1 MKSPIAFSPAHA
13 RHTKERFAEPNDY
26 LSYELGKAI
35 QELPPLYTRLL
46 AGTISLL
53 IFGGIT
59 WAYYAQVDEVATT
72 TGKIIPSK
80 SLRPLRAI
88 NDGIIREVRVK
99 AGEPVKKDEILLE
112 KDDVIAKTE
121 INRLQNSVK
130 LIGEDIARL
139 NAERLNQITTG
150 NTSQD
155 QLQTARLSDYQAR
168 RITAQAEA
176 NKQLASK
183 QEAIARLS
191 RLQENLKTARITQE
205 KASTILGK
213 SREALENSREK
224 EKALRVLVAPENQA
238 IPRLEYVE
246 VQNQIIQSEAEVIR
260 AENELVTAQDK
271 VVSLEKDIAAQQ
283 QTIIVAQESYQ
294 GALGQTNQ
302 LQTER
307 QSEIL
312 TRLNQRQ
319 EELAY
324 ATGQLEKAKKE
335 QAFELIKAPIDGT
348 VYEVKATRGPV
359 QKGEDLLSILPSGD
373 SILLEVKVLN
383 RDIGFIN
390 PGDRAKI
397 KLTTFPFQEFGTI
410 EGKVLRV
417 EPNAIVDEENKE
429 LGLVYKTTIELE
441 KKSMM
446 VRNKKVDLVPGMTAT
461 ADIVTRQKSVL
472 TFFIEPITRRFSD
485 AFSVR

>member
-1 MKSPIAFSPAHA
+1 MKSPIIFSPAHA
-13 RHTKERFAEPNDY
+13 RQTKERFAEQNDY

-53 IFGGIT
+53 IFGGLT
-59 WAYYAQVDEVATT
+59 WAYHAQVDEVAIA

-80 SLRPLRAI
+80 SLRPVRAI
-88 NDGIIREVRVK
+88 TDGIIREVKVK
-99 AGEPVKKDEILLE
+99 AGEQVKKDAILLE
-112 KDDVIAKTE
+112 KDDALAQTE

-130 LIGEDIARL
+130 LIQQDIARL
-139 NAERLNQITTG
+139 NAEKSNQTTTG
-150 NTSQD
+150 NTPQD
-155 QLQTARLSDYQAR
+155 QLLAARRSDYEAR
-168 RITAQAEA
+168 RTTALAEA
-176 NKQLASK
+176 NKQLAGK
-183 QEAIARLS
+183 QEAKARLS
-191 RLQENLKTARITQE
+191 RLEENLKTARITEQKAATILE
-205 KASTILGK
+205 KA
-213 SREALENSREK
+213 REALANSKQK
-224 EKALRVLVAPENQA
+224 EEALRILVAPENQA

-246 VQNQIIQSEAEVIR
+246 VQNQIIQTEAEVIR

-271 VVSLEKDIAAQQ
+271 VVSFLSDIAAQKE
-283 QTIIVAQESYQ
+283 TIIAAQKSYESASSQ
-294 GALGQTNQ
+294 NNR

-307 QSEIL
+307 QTEIL

-324 ATGQLEKAKKE
+324 AVGQLDKAKKE
-335 QAFELIKAPIDGT
+335 KTFELIKAPIDGT

-373 SILLEVKVLN
+373 SILLEAKVLN

-390 PGDRAKI
+390 PGDPVKI

-410 EGKVLRV
+410 SGTVLRV
-417 EPNAIVDEENKE
+417 DPNATVDEENKE
-429 LGLVYKTTIELE
+429 LGLVYKTTIELD
-441 KKSMM
+441 KKFMI
-446 VRNKKVDLVPGMTAT
+446 VRGKEVKLVPGMTAT